1 MANVIR
7 NAVAGLMSAALLA
20 LSLPVT
26 ALADADHQ
34 VKEEDLVFS
43 MNYSITCA
51 NEGDYYHYVIDL
63 PTSGKVNFVI
73 SKVPKDKDN
82 VKGYAWCEDSNRSRL
97 FTEFGWENG
106 DWSHTYNLLAG
117 QYDLY
122 LSADGDYHGKNIAYA
137 FTVDYTPSNETNSES
152 QMERND
158 SYAMAT
164 TYKSGTVKG
173 LFGYNDDKDIYK
185 FKVTKSGY
193 TTITYTPGFGTTS
206 FEFANA
212 DGNIKYTEYS
222 VKFGKN
228 KYKYFTPKG
237 TYYLTINR
245 GGDKLGGSYN
255 LSISSSALK
264 SVKIKS
270 LKKYKKG
277 KKRGFDVTFSKNSSC
292 DGYQV
297 CYSLKKNCKSGN
309 KYKNVYSPYC
319 YFKRVTGLKK
329 NKKYYVRVRSFKEFN
344 GKKYYSAWSSIKTV
358 KVK

>member
-7 NAVAGLMSAALLA
+7 NAVAGLMSAALIA

-43 MNYSITCA
+43 KNYSITCV
-51 NEGDYYHYVIDL
+51 NSGDYYHYVIDL

-97 FTEFGWENG
+97 FTVFGWEEG

-122 LSADGDYHGKNIAYA
+122 LSADGTYHGKNVAYS
-137 FTVDYTPSNETNSES
+137 FCVEYTPSNETKSES
-152 QMERND
+152 QLEKNN
-158 SYAMAT
+158 SYTTAT

-173 LFGYNDDKDIYK
+173 HLGFNDDKDIYK
-185 FKVTKSGY
+185 YKVTKSGY
-193 TTITYTPGFGTTS
+193 TTITFTPGFGSTYFDFTNS
-206 FEFANA
+206 
-212 DGNIKYTEYS
+212 DGDVKYGEYS
-222 VKFGKN
+222 VQFGKN
-228 KYKYFTPKG
+228 VYKYFTPKG

-245 GGDKLGGSYN
+245 GSDEKAGTYN
-255 LSISSSALK
+255 LSMSSSALK

-277 KKRGFDVTFSKNSSC
+277 KKRGFIVTFTKNSSC

-309 KYKNVYSPYC
+309 KYKNIYSKYA
-319 YFKRVTGLKK
+319 YSEKVTGLKK

-344 GKKYYSAWSSIKTV
+344 GKKYYSSWSSIKTV